1 MTCKKTKL
9 FTFDSHYTA
18 FSLGKCGGN
27 DCRKPDPVGVP
38 GGLLNFCFLEKRPK
52 LEILAFRRVSRHPQP
67 RAQLF
72 KVTTRMRQTF
82 GLPPDLVLY
91 LENCALGRG
100 CRLID
105 EKVGNVC
112 NLKKKDWIGLNF
124 ERYRSSN
131 QKNFVRITNKQKNWC
146 VFSNENSLSKQ
157 NAEKYR
163 E

>member
-38 GGLLNFCFLEKRPK
+38 GGLLNFFSEKRPK
-52 LEILAFRRVSRHPQP
+52 LEILAFWRDSRHPQP

-82 GLPPDLVLY
+82 GLPPDLVLD
-91 LENCALGRG
+91 LENWALGRG

-105 EKVGNVC
+105 EKVGSVC
-112 NLKKKDWIGLNF
+112 NLKKALNF

-146 VFSNENSLSKQ
+146 IFSDENSLSKQ
-157 NAEKYR
+157 NAEKYW